1 MTQLSDYNVANT
13 DEQDLPLRG
22 NALPLE
28 ADHRIVR
35 NDTEER
41 RKHSLPSASTLN
53 TLTNSIKNKPFGSQ
67 DRECIPLPSIPRS
80 KAVEEAVMRKLSFSS
95 TESILSDDAKV
106 QVVIRIRPLGIPL
119 GDGNDIDTDCYRLVS
134 KTSLIV
140 QPPKTSQAYRST
152 GTASAFEFTRI
163 FSPST
168 AQPELFEETA
178 KPILKLAFRGQNGLI
193 FAYGVTNSGKTYT
206 ITGTD
211 EHPGL
216 LPRSLEFIFDQ
227 IKLRRRLST
236 DLKLEYHVTASYL
249 EVYNECVYDLLI
261 PIPSRRK
268 NRRSLRLFDRDGK
281 VHVQGLLEKR
291 VHSFRQASDLLAM
304 GKRNKQVAET
314 KCNSDSSRGHCVF
327 TIKIHRN
334 DSTMVKSKL
343 WSKISIVDLA
353 GSERGTKT
361 GATGIRLQEATKING
376 SLMNLMNCF
385 ETLRW
390 NQQHPSHLQK
400 IVPFRQ
406 SKLTKL
412 FQESFVGRDSGPLV
426 MIVAVNP
433 SIQEFDETLR
443 TLKYSAVARELVRP
457 KQNASPS
464 KKTKL
469 AYNLDGRL
477 LKRSRVGSARPVV
490 SLLKVEAEQEIKPA
504 RESALDDAFAGE
516 SGVLEAS
523 ACAKVDVVQPQIEP
537 RGFGQPKERKDA
549 ETQTMETFASESENR
564 ELEQCNLTLRKRIAE
579 LEAESLRLEVDIRQE
594 VASEMAQQLR
604 QFKEQFKEQYK
615 TQHGADKENI
625 GACIDMTIDSDSTE
639 KESLSDIVDP
649 ESAKA
654 PLSVCRLRNQLQE
667 CEEEMKR
674 MQNRHKEELIES
686 AKKFKHRKSLRLRRM
701 LL

>member
-1 MTQLSDYNVANT
+1 MTILPAYNVENV
-13 DEQDLPLRG
+13 DEQVVILRE
-22 NALPLE
+22 NAKSLDN
-28 ADHRIVR
+28 DHQVVR
-35 NDTEER
+35 KDTEER
-41 RKHSLPSASTLN
+41 RKLSLPSASTLN
-53 TLTNSIKNKPFGSQ
+53 TLTDPAKEKSSGLR
-67 DRECIPLPSIPRS
+67 DRETIPIPPLSHSKSIQ
-80 KAVEEAVMRKLSFSS
+80 EAVMRKLSFSS
-95 TESILSDDAKV
+95 TESIFSDESKV
-106 QVVIRIRPLGIPL
+106 Q
-119 GDGNDIDTDCYRLVS
+119 
-134 KTSLIV
+134 
-140 QPPKTSQAYRST
+140 TSQAYRST

-163 FSPST
+163 FAPST
-168 AQPELFEETA
+168 AQPELFEDTT
-178 KPILKLAFRGQNGLI
+178 KPILKLAFQGQNGLI

-211 EHPGL
+211 ENPGL

-227 IKLRRRLST
+227 IRLRRRVST
-236 DLKLEYHVTASYL
+236 DSKLEYHVTASYL

-268 NRRSLRLFDRDGK
+268 RRSLRLSDRDGK

-291 VHSFRQASDLLAM
+291 IHSFSEANDLLVM

-314 KCNSDSSRGHCVF
+314 NCNSDSSRGHCVF
-327 TIKIHRN
+327 TITLHRN
-334 DSTMVKSKL
+334 DSTLVKSKL

-443 TLKYSAVARELVRP
+443 TLKYSAVARELVRS
-457 KQNASPS
+457 KQNASPP
-464 KKTKL
+464 KKLKL

-477 LKRSRVGSARPVV
+477 RKRCRVAPVGTVV
-490 SLLKVEAEQEIKPA
+490 SLPKADAIEERKENNTNLAQESVLRNASSEELAPIEA
-504 RESALDDAFAGE
+504 
-516 SGVLEAS
+516 
-523 ACAKVDVVQPQIEP
+523 AKQLHPDSHDT
-537 RGFGQPKERKDA
+537 RQPKRRKDA
-549 ETQTMETFASESENR
+549 ETQTTESFPFGMENLDLEECNR
-564 ELEQCNLTLRKRIAE
+564 TLRKRIAE
-579 LEAESLRLEVDIRQE
+579 LEAESLQLEVDIRQE

-604 QFKEQFKEQYK
+604 QFKEQFKNQFEK
-615 TQHGADKENI
+615 QHCADKKNSGTCADHQAIE
-625 GACIDMTIDSDSTE
+625 C
-639 KESLSDIVDP
+639 ESLSDAVD
-649 ESAKA
+649 SDGAKA
-654 PLSVCRLRNQLQE
+654 PSSVFRLRNQLQE
-667 CEEEMKR
+667 CEEEMQR
-674 MQNRHKEELIES
+674 MQTRHKEELIES
-686 AKKFKHRKSLRLRRM
+686 VRKSKHRKSLRLRRM

>member
-1 MTQLSDYNVANT
+1 
-13 DEQDLPLRG
+13 
-22 NALPLE
+22 
-28 ADHRIVR
+28 
-35 NDTEER
+35 
-41 RKHSLPSASTLN
+41 
-53 TLTNSIKNKPFGSQ
+53 
-67 DRECIPLPSIPRS
+67 
-80 KAVEEAVMRKLSFSS
+80 MRKLSFSS
-95 TESILSDDAKV
+95 TESIFSDESKV
-106 QVVIRIRPLGIPL
+106 QVVIRIRPLCIPSAN
-119 GDGNDIDTDCYRLVS
+119 GNEIDTECYRLVS
-134 KTSLIV
+134 KTSLI
-140 QPPKTSQAYRST
+140 TSQAYRST

-163 FSPST
+163 FAPST
-168 AQPELFEETA
+168 AQPELFEDTT
-178 KPILKLAFRGQNGLI
+178 KPILKLAFQGQNGLI

-211 EHPGL
+211 ENPGL

-227 IKLRRRLST
+227 IKLRRRIST
-236 DLKLEYHVTASYL
+236 DSKLEYHVTASYL

-268 NRRSLRLFDRDGK
+268 RRSLRLSDRDGK

-291 VHSFRQASDLLAM
+291 IHSFSEANDLLVM

-314 KCNSDSSRGHCVF
+314 NCNSDSSRGHCVF
-327 TIKIHRN
+327 TITLHRN
-334 DSTMVKSKL
+334 DSTLVKSKL

-443 TLKYSAVARELVRP
+443 TLKYSAVARELVRS
-457 KQNASPS
+457 KQNASPP
-464 KKTKL
+464 KKLKL

-477 LKRSRVGSARPVV
+477 RKRCRVAPVRTVV
-490 SLLKVEAEQEIKPA
+490 SLPKADAIEERKENNTNLAQESVLRNASSEELAPIEA
-504 RESALDDAFAGE
+504 
-516 SGVLEAS
+516 
-523 ACAKVDVVQPQIEP
+523 AKQLHPDSHDT
-537 RGFGQPKERKDA
+537 RQPKRRKDA
-549 ETQTMETFASESENR
+549 ETQTTESFPFGMENLDLEECNR
-564 ELEQCNLTLRKRIAE
+564 TLRKRIAE
-579 LEAESLRLEVDIRQE
+579 LEAESLQLEVDIRQE

-604 QFKEQFKEQYK
+604 QFKEQFKNQFEK
-615 TQHGADKENI
+615 QHCADKKNSGTCADQAIE
-625 GACIDMTIDSDSTE
+625 C
-639 KESLSDIVDP
+639 ESLSDAVD
-649 ESAKA
+649 SDGAKA
-654 PLSVCRLRNQLQE
+654 PSSVFRLRNQLQE
-667 CEEEMKR
+667 CEEEMQR
-674 MQNRHKEELIES
+674 MQTRHKEELIES
-686 AKKFKHRKSLRLRRM
+686 VRKSKHRKSLRLRRM